1 MEYKMVTI
9 PFDLETA
16 KKINIGERVGQIV
29 TEKGRNRAE
38 IVYEDNSSICPLLVV
53 IHSISVSADWFYA
66 TGKAFSSENRLL
78 LEVPEYTTFKD
89 GDVLSNEEG
98 NFIFI
103 LNANGKYL
111 TSLYASLAAGTSLNI
126 SDDIAAHE
134 NHIECYRLA
143 TDSEKQK
150 MIKALKKS
158 ENPKA
163 KEYLKRF
170 FGIEEKPKYDFK
182 PFDKVLVRDED
193 DKEWHISLFAREI
206 VDDSDGLSY
215 KYECS
220 NGTLWDYCIHFEGNE
235 CLLGTT
241 ENPEKKMKT
250 VKLSDFSPYD
260 RNKGGIQELHHKI
273 ESKTLQY
280 WGEDSGILIGITPIY
295 KRRLWSEEVKVVNDK
310 MTNMKT
316 RTYEGVQ
323 HGDWVRCV
331 LCGAQ
336 MLLPCGADKCP
347 ECSSEGTLTW
357 VDEDKQ
363 EMDAKHLDCLV
374 PIRKLELQEYLSP
387 EILEMEHI

>member
-1 MEYKMVTI
+1 MVTI

-53 IHSISVSADWFYA
+53 IHSISVSADWFSA

-89 GDVLSNEEG
+89 GDVLSSKDG
-98 NFIFI
+98 SYIFI
-103 LNANGKYL
+103 LNTHGKYL
-111 TSLYASLAAGTSLNI
+111 TSFYASLAAGKSLNI
-126 SDDIAAHE
+126 SDNLAAHE

-215 KYECS
+215 KHECS
-220 NGTLWDYCIHFEGNE
+220 NGALWDCCIPFEGNE
-235 CLLGTT
+235 YLLGTA
-241 ENPEKKMKT
+241 ENPE
-250 VKLSDFSPYD
+250 
-260 RNKGGIQELHHKI
+260 E
-273 ESKTLQY
+273 
-280 WGEDSGILIGITPIY
+280 
-295 KRRLWSEEVKVVNDK
+295 
-310 MTNMKT
+310 
-316 RTYEGVQ
+316 
-323 HGDWVRCV
+323 
-331 LCGAQ
+331 
-336 MLLPCGADKCP
+336 
-347 ECSSEGTLTW
+347 
-357 VDEDKQ
+357 
-363 EMDAKHLDCLV
+363 
-374 PIRKLELQEYLSP
+374 
-387 EILEMEHI
+387 

>member
-182 PFDKVLVRDED
+182 PFDKVLVR
-193 DKEWHISLFAREI
+193 KEGNKKWNISLFAREI
-206 VDDSDGLSY
+206 VGDYNGLPY

-241 ENPEKKMKT
+241 ENPEKMKM
-250 VKLSDFSPYD
+250 VKLSDFYPYD

-387 EILEMEHI
+387 EILKMEHI

>member
-1 MEYKMVTI
+1 MEYKMATI

-16 KKINIGERVGQIV
+16 KKINIGEIAGRIV
-29 TEKGRNRAE
+29 TEKGQNRAE
-38 IVYEDNSSICPLLVV
+38 IVYEDNSSNCPLLVV
-53 IHSISVSADWFYA
+53 IHSISVSADWFSA
-66 TGKAFSSENRLL
+66 TGKALSSANRLL

-89 GDVLSNEEG
+89 GEVLSNKDG
-98 NFIFI
+98 SYIFI
-103 LNANGKYL
+103 LNTHGKYL
-111 TSLYASLAAGTSLNI
+111 TSFYASLNQKGILKIEDGLSAW
-126 SDDIAAHE
+126 E
-134 NHIECYRLA
+134 NQIEKYRFA
-143 TDSEKQK
+143 TESERQK
-150 MIKALKKS
+150 LVDALKASK
-158 ENPKA
+158 EPEA

-170 FGIEEKPKYDFK
+170 FGIEEKLKYDFK
-182 PFDKVLVRDED
+182 PFDKVLAKYYED
-193 DKEWHISLFAREI
+193 DNWEASLFIRTI
-206 VDDSDGLSY
+206 TDDQDGET
-215 KYECS
+215 KYECL
-220 NGTLWDYCIHFEGNE
+220 NGTVYVYCIPFEGNE
-235 CLLGTT
+235 YLLGTT
-241 ENPEKKMKT
+241 ENPEKMKM
-250 VKLSDFSPYD
+250 VKLSDFYPYD

-387 EILEMEHI
+387 EILKMEHI